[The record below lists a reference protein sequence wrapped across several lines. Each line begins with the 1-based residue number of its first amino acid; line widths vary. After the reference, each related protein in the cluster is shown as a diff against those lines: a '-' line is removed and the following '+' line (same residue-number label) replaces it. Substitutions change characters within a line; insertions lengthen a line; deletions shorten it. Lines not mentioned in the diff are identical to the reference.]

1 MFYSNIFYFKR
12 ISKIGGTEQFLY
24 EIAKKYHDYDIT
36 VFYDE
41 ANSYQLERLIKYIK
55 CKKHIKGEKIK
66 CDKAF
71 FNFNLDMINDV
82 EANEYYFVSHAIYQE
97 IGYKPPIENPKLT
110 HYIGV
115 SQYSCD
121 KLIEYSNR
129 LGKEIKVIRC
139 YNPLTL
145 EPKEKV
151 IHIVSAGR
159 LDDKTKDN
167 GRTVKLIKALD
178 KYAIENNRHY
188 IWTIFSNPISFDIDS
203 PNVVLMKPRVDV
215 RPYIADADFVVQL
228 SNDMETYCYTNQ
240 EALGYGVRIITTP
253 LTVNKE
259 LQVPQ
264 EANLICEWNM
274 SNVDEIAKKVFE
286 EEYKEFKYKAPQD
299 SWLNILNKTKT
310 NYKEEDM
317 KVKIKC
323 TYSYTDVELKRDI
336 PLGYEWIV
344 DKKRADELLANPHH
358 LVEIVEYITE
368 EKPKE
373 KAIKPKKNVE
383 TRTVTIKGMK
393 SLASDNINTTITKNN
408 DVPSIYTK
416 E

>member
-1 MFYSNIFYFKR
+1 MQYSNIFYFKR

-24 EIAKKYHDYDIT
+24 EIAKKYYEYDIT

-41 ANSYQLERLIKYIK
+41 VDPFQLKRLMKYIK
-55 CKKHIKGEKIK
+55 CKKHIKGEVIK

-71 FNFNLDMINDV
+71 FNFNLDMIDDV
-82 EANEYYFVSHAIYQE
+82 DANEYYFVSHAIYQE
-97 IGYKPPIENPKLT
+97 IGYRPPIENKKLT

-121 KLIEYSNR
+121 KLKEYASI
-129 LGKEIKVIRC
+129 LGKDINVIRS

-159 LDDKTKDN
+159 LDDITKDN
-167 GRTVKLIKALD
+167 GRTLKLIKALD
-178 KYAIENNRHY
+178 KYAEEHNRHY
-188 IWTIFSNPISFDIDS
+188 IWTIFSNPISFDINS

-253 LTVNKE
+253 LTINKE
-259 LQVPQ
+259 LKVPK
-264 EANLICEWNM
+264 EANLICNWDM
-274 SNVDEIAKKVFE
+274 SNVDEIVQRIFE
-286 EEYKEFKYKAPQD
+286 EEYKEFNYNPPED
-299 SWLNILNKTKT
+299 SWINILNKTKS

-317 KVKIKC
+317 KVKLRCIRSYYDIKLQRNM
-323 TYSYTDVELKRDI
+323 DLNE
-336 PLGYEWIV
+336 EFIV
-344 DKKRADELLANPHH
+344 DKQRADELIVNPNH
-358 LVEIVEYITE
+358 LVEIVEYIE
-368 EKPKE
+368 EPKIE
-373 KAIKPKKNVE
+373 KAIKPKRK
-383 TRTVTIKGMK
+383 
-393 SLASDNINTTITKNN
+393 ITKR
-408 DVPSIYTK
+408 
-416 E
+416 